1 MVFHVIFFAV
11 VINVPWD
18 KRMLSDAIILKYWLT
33 DEIAILPDD
42 ELEHT
47 FETNTV
53 NKSLDY
59 WYAQR
64 KTII

>member
-1 MVFHVIFFAV
+1 
-11 VINVPWD
+11 
-18 KRMLSDAIILKYWLT
+18 MLSDVIILKYWLT

-42 ELEHT
+42 ELKHT

-59 WYAQR
+59 
-64 KTII
+64 

>member
-1 MVFHVIFFAV
+1 MVFHVIFFAA
-11 VINVPWD
+11 VINVSWD
-18 KRMLSDAIILKYWLT
+18 KGMLSDVIILKYWLT

-42 ELEHT
+42 ELKHT

-64 KTII
+64 KTMI